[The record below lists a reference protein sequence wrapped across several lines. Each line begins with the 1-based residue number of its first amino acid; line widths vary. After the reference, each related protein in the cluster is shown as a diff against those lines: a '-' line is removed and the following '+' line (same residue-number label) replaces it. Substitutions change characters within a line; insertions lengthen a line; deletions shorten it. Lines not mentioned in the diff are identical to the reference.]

1 MLSYVISLSVLI
13 GIILILRAAFRRSV
27 SPRIMY
33 AVWMIVLIRMLVP
46 FSLFTVRIELP
57 EPVSAVLT
65 PGTVDQEVNG
75 TTPDDPGTVN
85 SEEPDSI
92 LPVNPGTGSESQ
104 TAPGGPSV
112 RSVLLTV
119 WASGSVAVALF
130 FIISGIRFR
139 LRLKRG
145 RRPTDDFRGVP
156 VYISGCVSVPSVV
169 GVFRPAIFIPAE
181 VEDEMARELILTHE
195 YMHIRHGDQ
204 IWSLMRILAVVFY
217 WWNPLVWIAAIMSKR
232 DSELAC
238 DESVASRL
246 SRENRYYY
254 ARLLLESIPMR
265 QPFALGFGSASM
277 KERISMLTDN
287 IENTSRAIIATVL
300 LISFAFCVFGCSFA
314 STAVDGSGKV
324 TGSQDSSFE
333 GNNSLQVPDSES
345 QDTVEVTEKH
355 SPVTGKA
362 YVHVDWAGMT
372 LEQYIET
379 SPCIFYGKCISMSR
393 FNMGINASNLKPYKL
408 EFEIEEVYKGEYDPQ
423 ISEFVSHWLTFK
435 VGNQYLIFC
444 MRETSVNSGEDHY
457 AISVVVCDSGDG
469 LYHEHIFDLNL
480 SSLEDVRTYVK
491 DYLSDHPSDDKDTEI
506 NDTVTDEPIV
516 TTFPDI
522 EPFTQKPDYDTQ
534 APETEPKGTTTKVE
548 SYDNTGE
555 TTDDTDYSHS
565 LYVSHEGMKLSQA
578 IGNNYPPD
586 YASHYYGEDGYIHLN
601 LTSMDNINFYTDLI
615 DESVFKIELVKFNH
629 QYLDNVYSAI
639 KKYGGEYGIYS
650 IGIHLRENKVH
661 ISTSSSKDV
670 DIIKNILSSF
680 DENSYE
686 IEIGGGIMP
695 Q

>member
-75 TTPDDPGTVN
+75 TPDDPGTVN
-85 SEEPDSI
+85 IEEPGSI
-92 LPVNPGTGSESQ
+92 SPVTPGTESDSQ

-195 YMHIRHGDQ
+195 YIHIRHGDQ

-314 STAVDGSGKV
+314 STAVDGSG
-324 TGSQDSSFE
+324 
-333 GNNSLQVPDSES
+333 
-345 QDTVEVTEKH
+345 
-355 SPVTGKA
+355 
-362 YVHVDWAGMT
+362 
-372 LEQYIET
+372 
-379 SPCIFYGKCISMSR
+379 
-393 FNMGINASNLKPYKL
+393 
-408 EFEIEEVYKGEYDPQ
+408 
-423 ISEFVSHWLTFK
+423 
-435 VGNQYLIFC
+435 
-444 MRETSVNSGEDHY
+444 
-457 AISVVVCDSGDG
+457 
-469 LYHEHIFDLNL
+469 
-480 SSLEDVRTYVK
+480 
-491 DYLSDHPSDDKDTEI
+491 
-506 NDTVTDEPIV
+506 
-516 TTFPDI
+516 
-522 EPFTQKPDYDTQ
+522 
-534 APETEPKGTTTKVE
+534 
-548 SYDNTGE
+548 
-555 TTDDTDYSHS
+555 
-565 LYVSHEGMKLSQA
+565 
-578 IGNNYPPD
+578 
-586 YASHYYGEDGYIHLN
+586 
-601 LTSMDNINFYTDLI
+601 
-615 DESVFKIELVKFNH
+615 
-629 QYLDNVYSAI
+629 
-639 KKYGGEYGIYS
+639 
-650 IGIHLRENKVH
+650 
-661 ISTSSSKDV
+661 
-670 DIIKNILSSF
+670 
-680 DENSYE
+680 
-686 IEIGGGIMP
+686 
-695 Q
+695 